1 MSSPRAQARDVRA
14 PRAASIWRNSWFRV
28 IWAGQ
33 TASIFGD
40 RVTGIA
46 LPWLLLQQTRSP
58 FDAALIS
65 ASLYLPLLL
74 LGLPAGVIADRTSR
88 RRLMIASDLARAAA
102 LGVVVLAGVARHTPP
117 LWLLV
122 LVVLTLGAGR
132 LFFQVAYRAWLP
144 EVTGDEALG
153 RANAALE
160 ASDATS
166 TFSGPLLGGALIQAI
181 GPVFALGADAL
192 SYIVSALSLGAAR
205 HAPQTNRPQAE
216 AAAVEA
222 PGRSLPLLAAE
233 ALEGVRLILH
243 SPEQRLLKGIGL
255 ALYASSGTIE
265 LLLAT
270 LAQVQLRLPPWQAGV
285 IFGMAGIGGL
295 VASALAPRVVDRGW
309 RGGLAGACALAALA
323 SGGLALAGTLGPRAG
338 FLAALFGNLLLDG
351 AVALA
356 FILTTTKSTLVTP
369 RAARGRVNAVTQIYS
384 ALVRGLSL
392 VAAGA
397 LSARGSALPAFILLV
412 ACFAGAALV
421 ARPGPNPLAN
431 IQVRR
436 RRVRGDQGR
445 R

>member
-1 MSSPRAQARDVRA
+1 MNPSGAQAPDVRA
-14 PRAASIWRNSWFRV
+14 PRATSIWRNPQFRV
-28 IWAGQ
+28 IWGGQ

-58 FDAALIS
+58 FEAALVS

-74 LGLPAGVIADRTSR
+74 FGLPAGVIADRASR

-102 LGVVVLAGVARHTPP
+102 LATVVLVGVARQLPP

-122 LVVLTLGAGR
+122 LVVLVLGAGR
-132 LFFQVAYRAWLP
+132 LFFEVAYRAWLP
-144 EVTGDEALG
+144 DVTTDEALG

-160 ASDATS
+160 ASDAAS

-192 SYIVSALSLGAAR
+192 SYVISALTLGRVWAAPPADTPAGAAR
-205 HAPQTNRPQAE
+205 GQSLRSL
-216 AAAVEA
+216 AVEA
-222 PGRSLPLLAAE
+222 V
-233 ALEGVRLILH
+233 EGVRLILL

-270 LAQVQLRLPPWQAGV
+270 LAQMELHLPPWQAGV

-309 RGGLAGACALAALA
+309 RADSPARAPWRRWPVGGW
-323 SGGLALAGTLGPRAG
+323 RW
-338 FLAALFGNLLLDG
+338 
-351 AVALA
+351 
-356 FILTTTKSTLVTP
+356 
-369 RAARGRVNAVTQIYS
+369 R
-384 ALVRGLSL
+384 
-392 VAAGA
+392 A
-397 LSARGSALPAFILLV
+397 LS
-412 ACFAGAALV
+412 
-421 ARPGPNPLAN
+421 
-431 IQVRR
+431 VRR
-436 RRVRGDQGR
+436 PASSPRSSAICCSTAQSHSRSFSRRHRAR
-445 R
+445 S

>member
-1 MSSPRAQARDVRA
+1 MNPSGAQARGVRA
-14 PRAASIWRNSWFRV
+14 PRATSIWRNPRFRM
-28 IWAGQ
+28 IWGGQ

-74 LGLPAGVIADRTSR
+74 FGLPAGVIADRASR

-102 LGVVVLAGVARHTPP
+102 LATVVLVGVARHLPP

-122 LVVLTLGAGR
+122 LVVLILGAGR

-144 EVTGDEALG
+144 DVTTDEALG

-160 ASDATS
+160 ASDAAS

-205 HAPQTNRPQAE
+205 RVPQTNRSQAE

-222 PGRSLPLLAAE
+222 PGRSLQQSLRTLATE
-233 ALEGVRLILH
+233 ALEGVHLILR
-243 SPEQRLLKGIGL
+243 SPEQRLLKGISL
-255 ALYASSGTIE
+255 ALYASAGTIE

-270 LAQVQLRLPPWQAGV
+270 LALVQLHLPPWQAGV

-295 VASALAPRVVDRGW
+295 VASALAPRVADRGW
-309 RGGLAGACALAALA
+309 RGGLAGACAVATLA
-323 SGGLALAGTLGPRAG
+323 SGGLALAGPLGPQAG
-338 FLAALFGNLLLDG
+338 FLAALIANLLLDG
-351 AVALA
+351 AVSLA
-356 FILTTTKSTLVTP
+356 FILTTTQTVLVTP

-397 LSARGSALPAFILLV
+397 LSARGSALPAFIFLA
-412 ACFAGAALV
+412 ACFAGAAL
-421 ARPGPNPLAN
+421 LAL
-431 IQVRR
+431 RR
-436 RRVRGDQGR
+436 T
-445 R
+445 